1 MTQILIVFTKKLK
14 FSSVLTKLKNKHM
27 YMKLNS
33 TPGKYI
39 FLPTTSKN
47 LNHQLFI
54 FNVYKKGY
62 EH

>member
-1 MTQILIVFTKKLK
+1 
-14 FSSVLTKLKNKHM
+14 M

-33 TPGKYI
+33 TPGKYL

-54 FNVYKKGY
+54 LNVYKKGY